1 VPLLLFGQPCGS
13 AIIARTELPMHGRI
27 DGQRGSGA
35 VLAAL
40 IVAALMTGCAG
51 SASAT
56 TAPAQ
61 LAVQSSH
68 SRSTL
73 SLVVV
78 GDSIPFNSPDDCPGC
93 TGFVERYASAAASAL
108 HRRVRVTNLSQHTG
122 LTLPQLLD
130 ELSDFK
136 KQLSEADIV
145 VVGIAANSF
154 ELNAEKPCGAPVVN
168 DEPDWP
174 KLTAA
179 CSARSVRT
187 YRPQFD
193 RLYSTIRGWRH
204 GHPTAFRTID
214 RYDDWSGW
222 AAHPIS
228 TAAQAEVR
236 LFLNDWDRMIQDSAR
251 SNGFVCVDL
260 HAAFNGRDGRRA
272 SGALL
277 ADDYTHPSDSGNALI
292 AKVLTRQGFPEL
304 SH

>member
-1 VPLLLFGQPCGS
+1 MRRRSDRQRRLGALLGS
-13 AIIARTELPMHGRI
+13 
-27 DGQRGSGA
+27 
-35 VLAAL
+35 L
-40 IVAALMTGCAG
+40 IVVALVTGWTG
-51 SASAT
+51 
-56 TAPAQ
+56 TAPA
-61 LAVQSSH
+61 SSAAAQPADQGAH
-68 SRSTL
+68 SGSAL

-93 TGFVERYASAAASAL
+93 TGFVARYARAAASAL
-108 HRRVRVTNLSQHTG
+108 HRPVRVTNLSQHTG

-130 ELSDFK
+130 ELSAFK
-136 KQLSEADIV
+136 PQLSKADIV

-154 ELNAEKPCGAPVVN
+154 ELNADKPCGAPVVN
-168 DEPDWP
+168 GEPDWP

-179 CSARSVRT
+179 CSAGSVRT

-204 GHPTAFRTID
+204 GRPTVFRTID

-228 TAAQAEVR
+228 AAAQAKVR

-251 SNGFVCVDL
+251 CNGFVSVDL
-260 HAAFNGRDGRRA
+260 HSAFNGRDGRRA

-277 ADDYTHPSDSGNALI
+277 AADYTHPSNAGNALI
-292 AKVLTRQGFPEL
+292 AKLLTQKGFPEL
-304 SH
+304 VH